1 MRFMVFMIPNRK
13 DYEAGAMPSNEAIAA
28 MTAFNEA
35 LVKADVLLAGD
46 GLQPPSKGA
55 RIEFPAGKP
64 LVIDGPFA
72 ETKEVIGGYWIWQ
85 TKTREE
91 AVAWACRC
99 PADAGNVLEVRQIF
113 EMEDFAPSPEVD
125 RAFEVLTPGKTA

>member
-35 LVKADVLLAGD
+35 LVKAGIMLAGD
-46 GLQPPSKGA
+46 GLQPPAKGA
-55 RIEFPAGKP
+55 RIEFPSGKP
-64 LVIDGPFA
+64 VVMDGPFA

-91 AVAWACRC
+91 AIAWARRC
-99 PADAGNVLEVRQIF
+99 PADAGNVLELRQIF

-125 RAFEVLTPGKTA
+125 RAFQVMESGKTA

>member
-35 LVKADVLLAGD
+35 LVKAGVLLAGD
-46 GLQPPSKGA
+46 GLQPPAKGA
-55 RIEFPAGKP
+55 RIEFSSGKG

-91 AVAWACRC
+91 AIAWACRC
-99 PADAGNVLEVRQIF
+99 PADAGNVLELRQIF

-125 RAFEVLTPGKTA
+125 HAFEVLTGGKPA

>member
-1 MRFMVFMIPNRK
+1 MRFIVFMIPNRK

-28 MTAFNEA
+28 MTEFNEA
-35 LVKADVLLAGD
+35 LVKAGVLLAGD

-55 RIEFPAGKP
+55 RIEFHRGKP
-64 LVIDGPFA
+64 MVIDGPFA

-91 AVAWACRC
+91 AIAWARRC
-99 PADAGNVLEVRQIF
+99 SADPGNVLELRQIF

-125 RAFEVLTPGKTA
+125 RAYQLKK

>member
-35 LVKADVLLAGD
+35 LVKAGVMLAGD

-55 RIEFPAGKP
+55 RIEFSGGKG

-72 ETKEVIGGYWIWQ
+72 ETK
-85 TKTREE
+85 
-91 AVAWACRC
+91 
-99 PADAGNVLEVRQIF
+99 
-113 EMEDFAPSPEVD
+113 
-125 RAFEVLTPGKTA
+125 